1 LPRRA
6 PRPGSPSPSPVLPQ
20 LISVANAAPR
30 GALRQIG
37 VLIAFSESDLLA
49 HAFSKAFVEALGH
62 LSGWARTLTSRTSGL
77 IHSIGAGRKTAY
89 GADLPLLRRP
99 TNAQDC
105 PFGIPSAN
113 TTTGIPVLKL
123 EGGRNGQLE
132 LNRAARGLSREQRNS
147 GCLSG
152 QPAPTRA
159 SRKPAQCNQSS
170 RDSVPLRGPCRV
182 AGE

>member
-1 LPRRA
+1 MTRL
-6 PRPGSPSPSPVLPQ
+6 V
-20 LISVANAAPR
+20 NA
-30 GALRQIG
+30 
-37 VLIAFSESDLLA
+37 
-49 HAFSKAFVEALGH
+49 
-62 LSGWARTLTSRTSGL
+62 LSGAAECERSLPSSHAHWGGL
-77 IHSIGAGRKTAY
+77 GTAAI

-105 PFGIPSAN
+105 PFVIPSAN

-159 SRKPAQCNQSS
+159 SRKPAQ
-170 RDSVPLRGPCRV
+170 
-182 AGE
+182 